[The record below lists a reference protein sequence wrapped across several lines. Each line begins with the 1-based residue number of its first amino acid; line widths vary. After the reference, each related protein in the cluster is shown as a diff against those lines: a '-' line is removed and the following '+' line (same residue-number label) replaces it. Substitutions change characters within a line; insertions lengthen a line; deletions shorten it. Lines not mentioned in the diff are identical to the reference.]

1 MIIPVEQISA
11 DALDGIIESYILR
24 EGTDYGAFE
33 CSLDDKKQQLKAQ
46 LSTGEIV
53 LVYSEL
59 HETVTL
65 LPAGQFSSA
74 E

>member
-1 MIIPVEQISA
+1 MIIPIEELSA
-11 DALDGIIESYILR
+11 DALNGIIESYILR

-33 CSLDDKKQQLKAQ
+33 CSLNDKKQQLKAQ
-46 LSTGEIV
+46 LTSGEIV

-65 LPAGQFSSA
+65 LPAEKFSSA